1 MDEKGKILVVDDED
15 TIREGLKMYLELEG
29 YEVETA
35 DSAETALTLSLTGFD
50 LILLDIMM
58 GKMSGT
64 ELALKLK
71 NESSTAEVPI
81 IFLTAKDFDDDMVQG
96 LKLGADDYIVKPFS
110 IKNVLA
116 RIEAVL
122 RRYRLFRRREM
133 TKENQTP
140 RIECDRLTLMCK
152 VDGKVLK
159 FPKKEFEIL
168 ALFLENRGRIFTR
181 EELMKKIWPENVI
194 VADRSID
201 VHITR
206 IRNKISPYGKNIVSR
221 SGYGYGW
228 QD

>member
-1 MDEKGKILVVDDED
+1 MMGKRILIVDDED

-35 DSAETALTLSLTGFD
+35 ESAEKALNLNLIDFD

-64 ELALKLK
+64 DLALKLK
-71 NESSTAEVPI
+71 DDNSTALIPI
-81 IFLTAKDFDDDMVQG
+81 IFLTAKDLDEDMVNG
-96 LKLGADDYIVKPFS
+96 LKIGADDYIVKPFS

-122 RRYRLFRRREM
+122 RRYNISQNEEPS
-133 TKENQTP
+133 KENAAQK
-140 RIECDRLTLMCK
+140 IECDRVALVCK
-152 VDGKVLK
+152 VDGNIVKM
-159 FPKKEFEIL
+159 PKKEFEIL
-168 ALFLENRGRIFTR
+168 ALFLENKGRIFTR

-201 VHITR
+201 VHITK
-206 IRNKISPYGKNIVSR
+206 IRNKITPYGKHIVSR